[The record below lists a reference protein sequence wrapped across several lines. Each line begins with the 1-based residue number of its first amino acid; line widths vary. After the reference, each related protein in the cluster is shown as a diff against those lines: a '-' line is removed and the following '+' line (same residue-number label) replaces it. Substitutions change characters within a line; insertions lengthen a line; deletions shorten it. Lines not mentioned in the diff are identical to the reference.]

1 MTNNSEMTKVGT
13 HISSQFAEELKE
25 VRDAVL
31 SMGGEVETQLA
42 DAIRAIKTSDHELAD
57 KVLSNDRVV
66 NAFELDIDNACTQLI
81 AKRQPAARDLRQ
93 VIATFKTITDLE
105 RIGDETKRIA
115 SVAKESF
122 SSEQQHLLASLENL
136 GELVLAML
144 RTVLNAFARM
154 DSVEALEVHRSD
166 QGIDRQYEAML
177 RQLMTYMM
185 EDPRSI
191 PKIMDV
197 VFSARSLE
205 RIGDRCQNIAEYVIY
220 NVHGKDVRH
229 TSAADIED
237 ALRAPR

>member
-1 MTNNSEMTKVGT
+1 MDYVQSGK
-13 HISSQFAEELKE
+13 HISSQFDEELKD
-25 VRDAVL
+25 VRNAVL
-31 SMGGEVETQLA
+31 SMGGEVEKQLA
-42 DAIRAIKTSDHELAD
+42 DAIRAIKNNDHDLAD
-57 KVLSNDRVV
+57 KVLSNDSKV
-66 NAFELDIDNACTQLI
+66 NTYELDIDSACTQLI
-81 AKRQPAARDLRQ
+81 AKRQPTARDLRQ
-93 VIATFKTITDLE
+93 IIATFKTIGDLE

-115 SVAKESF
+115 GVAKETF
-122 SSEQQHLLASLENL
+122 NNEQRHLLNSLENL
-136 GELVLAML
+136 GELVLTML

-154 DSVEALEVHRSD
+154 DAKEALNVHRSD

-229 TSAADIED
+229 TSADVIEETVNKG
-237 ALRAPR
+237 P

>member
-1 MTNNSEMTKVGT
+1 MDNSKMGK
-13 HISSQFAEELKE
+13 HISSQFDVELKG
-25 VRDAVL
+25 VRNSVL
-31 SMGGEVETQLA
+31 SMGGEVEKQLA
-42 DAIRAIKTSDHELAD
+42 DAIRAIKESDHELAD
-57 KVLSNDRVV
+57 KVLSNDRKI

-81 AKRQPAARDLRQ
+81 AKRQPTASDLRQ
-93 VIATFKTITDLE
+93 VIATFKTIADLE

-115 SVAKESF
+115 GVAKETF

-136 GELVLAML
+136 GQLVLNML
-144 RTVLNAFARM
+144 RMVLNAFARM
-154 DSVEALEVHRSD
+154 DAEEALEVHQSD

-229 TSAADIED
+229 TSVETMQDTVRKP
-237 ALRAPR
+237 RA

>member
-1 MTNNSEMTKVGT
+1 MNTNQSGR
-13 HISSQFAEELKE
+13 HISSQFDEELKG
-25 VRDAVL
+25 VRNAVL
-31 SMGGEVETQLA
+31 SMGGEVEKQLA
-42 DAIRAIKTSDHELAD
+42 DAIRAINTSDHELAD
-57 KVLSNDRVV
+57 KVLSNDTRV
-66 NAFELDIDNACTQLI
+66 NTFEMDIDNACTQLI
-81 AKRQPAARDLRQ
+81 AKRQPTARDLRQ
-93 VIATFKTITDLE
+93 IIATFKTIADLE

-115 SVAKESF
+115 TVAKETF

-136 GELVLAML
+136 GQLVLSML

-154 DSVEALEVHRSD
+154 DAEEALAVHRSD

-197 VFSARSLE
+197 VFSARALE
-205 RIGDRCQNIAEYVIY
+205 RIGDRCQNISEYVIY

-229 TSAADIED
+229 TSQELMEEAI
-237 ALRAPR
+237 RNRS

>member
-1 MTNNSEMTKVGT
+1 MDNTKIGK
-13 HISSQFAEELKE
+13 HISSQFEEELKE
-25 VRDAVL
+25 VRNAVL
-31 SMGGEVETQLA
+31 SMGGEVEKQLS
-42 DAIRAIKTSDHELAD
+42 DAILAIKESDHELAD
-57 KVLSNDRVV
+57 KVLSNDSRI
-66 NAFELDIDNACTQLI
+66 NTFELDIDNACTQLI
-81 AKRQPAARDLRQ
+81 AKRQPTASDLRQ
-93 VIATFKTITDLE
+93 VIATFKTIADLE

-115 SVAKESF
+115 GVAKESF

-136 GELVLAML
+136 GQLVLNML

-154 DSVEALEVHRSD
+154 DAEASLEVHRTD
-166 QGIDRQYEAML
+166 AGIDRQYEAML

-197 VFSARSLE
+197 VFSARALE

-229 TSAADIED
+229 TSREAMEATV
-237 ALRAPR
+237 RNR

>member
-1 MTNNSEMTKVGT
+1 MDYVQSGK
-13 HISSQFAEELKE
+13 HISSQFDEELKD
-25 VRDAVL
+25 VRNAVL
-31 SMGGEVETQLA
+31 SMGGAVEKQLA
-42 DAIRAIKTSDHELAD
+42 DAIRAIKNSDHDLAD
-57 KVLSNDRVV
+57 KVLSNDSKV
-66 NAFELDIDNACTQLI
+66 NTFELDIDSACTQLI
-81 AKRQPAARDLRQ
+81 AKRQPTARDLRQ
-93 VIATFKTITDLE
+93 IIATFKTIGDLE
-105 RIGDETKRIA
+105 RIGDEIKRIA
-115 SVAKESF
+115 GVAKETF
-122 SSEQQHLLASLENL
+122 NNEQRHLLNSLENL
-136 GELVLAML
+136 GELVLMML

-154 DSVEALEVHRSD
+154 DAKEALNVHRSD

-229 TSAADIED
+229 TSADVIEETVNKG
-237 ALRAPR
+237 P

>member
-1 MTNNSEMTKVGT
+1 MDYVQSGK
-13 HISSQFAEELKE
+13 HISSQFDEELKD
-25 VRDAVL
+25 VRNAVL
-31 SMGGEVETQLA
+31 SMGGAVEKQLA
-42 DAIRAIKTSDHELAD
+42 DAIRAIKNSDHDLAD
-57 KVLSNDRVV
+57 KVLSNDSKV
-66 NAFELDIDNACTQLI
+66 NTYELDIDSACTQLI
-81 AKRQPAARDLRQ
+81 AKRQPTARDLRQ
-93 VIATFKTITDLE
+93 IIATFKTIGDLE
-105 RIGDETKRIA
+105 RIGDEIKRIA
-115 SVAKESF
+115 GVAKETF
-122 SSEQQHLLASLENL
+122 NNEQRHLLNSLENL
-136 GELVLAML
+136 GELVLMML

-154 DSVEALEVHRSD
+154 DAKEALNVHRSD

-229 TSAADIED
+229 TSADVIEETVNKG
-237 ALRAPR
+237 P

>member
-1 MTNNSEMTKVGT
+1 MDYSKSGK
-13 HISSQFAEELKE
+13 HISSQFDEELKE
-25 VRDAVL
+25 VRNAVL
-31 SMGGEVETQLA
+31 SMGGEVEKQLA
-42 DAIRAIKTSDHELAD
+42 DAIRAIKDNDHELAD
-57 KVLSNDRVV
+57 KVLSNDSKV
-66 NAFELDIDNACTQLI
+66 NSFELDIDNACTQLI
-81 AKRQPAARDLRQ
+81 AKRQPTARDLRQ
-93 VIATFKTITDLE
+93 IIATFKTIADLE

-115 SVAKESF
+115 GVAKETF

-136 GELVLAML
+136 GQLVLTML

-154 DSVEALEVHRSD
+154 DAEEALEVHRTD

-205 RIGDRCQNIAEYVIY
+205 RIGDRCQNVAEYVIY
-220 NVHGKDVRH
+220 NVHGTDVRH
-229 TSAADIED
+229 TSAETMENTV
-237 ALRAPR
+237 RKKS

>member
-1 MTNNSEMTKVGT
+1 MSKSGEIPKSGT

-31 SMGGEVETQLA
+31 SMGGEVEKQLA

-57 KVLSNDRVV
+57 KVFQNDGKI
-66 NAFELDIDNACTQLI
+66 NALELEIDNACTQLI

-93 VIATFKTITDLE
+93 VIATLKTITDLE

-115 SVAKESF
+115 GVAKETF
-122 SSEQQHLLASLENL
+122 NSEQQHLLASLENL
-136 GELVLAML
+136 CELVLNML
-144 RTVLNAFARM
+144 RMVLNAFARM
-154 DSVEALEVHRSD
+154 DTDEAIAVHRSD
-166 QGIDRQYEAML
+166 QGIDRQYEAMM

-197 VFSARSLE
+197 VLSARSLE
-205 RIGDRCQNIAEYVIY
+205 RIGDRCKNIAEYVIY
-220 NVHGKDVRH
+220 NVLGKDVRH
-229 TSAADIED
+229 ASAEMIEE
-237 ALRAPR
+237 AIRNRR

>member
-1 MTNNSEMTKVGT
+1 MDYVQSGK
-13 HISSQFAEELKE
+13 HISSQFDEELKD
-25 VRDAVL
+25 VRNAVL
-31 SMGGEVETQLA
+31 SMGGEVEKQLA
-42 DAIRAIKTSDHELAD
+42 DAIRAIKNSDHDLAD
-57 KVLSNDRVV
+57 KVLSNDSKV
-66 NAFELDIDNACTQLI
+66 NTFELDIDSACTQLI
-81 AKRQPAARDLRQ
+81 AKRQPTARDLRQ
-93 VIATFKTITDLE
+93 IIATFKTIADLE

-115 SVAKESF
+115 GVAKETF
-122 SSEQQHLLASLENL
+122 NNEQRHLLNSLENL
-136 GELVLAML
+136 GELVLTML
-144 RTVLNAFARM
+144 RTVLNSFARM
-154 DSVEALEVHRSD
+154 DAKEALNVHRSD

-229 TSAADIED
+229 TSADVIEETVNKG
-237 ALRAPR
+237 P

>member
-1 MTNNSEMTKVGT
+1 MDNFKSGK
-13 HISSQFAEELKE
+13 HISSQFDEELKE
-25 VRDAVL
+25 VRNAVL
-31 SMGGEVETQLA
+31 SMGGEVEKQLT
-42 DAIRAIKTSDHELAD
+42 DAIRAIKDNDHELAD
-57 KVLSNDRVV
+57 KVLSNDSKV
-66 NAFELDIDNACTQLI
+66 NTFEMDIDNACTQLI
-81 AKRQPAARDLRQ
+81 AKRQPTARDLRQ
-93 VIATFKTITDLE
+93 IIATFKTIADLE

-115 SVAKESF
+115 GVAKETF

-136 GELVLAML
+136 GQLVLSML
-144 RTVLNAFARM
+144 RMVLNAFARM
-154 DSVEALEVHRSD
+154 DAEEALEVHATD

-229 TSAADIED
+229 TSKQDMEETV
-237 ALRAPR
+237 RKGR

>member
-1 MTNNSEMTKVGT
+1 MDYSNSGR
-13 HISSQFAEELKE
+13 HISSQFDEELKE
-25 VRDAVL
+25 VRNAVL
-31 SMGGEVETQLA
+31 SMGGEVEKQLA
-42 DAIRAIKTSDHELAD
+42 DAIRAIKDSDHELAD
-57 KVLSNDRVV
+57 KVLSNDTKV
-66 NAFELDIDNACTQLI
+66 NTFEVDIDNACTQLI
-81 AKRQPAARDLRQ
+81 AKRQPTARDLRQ
-93 VIATFKTITDLE
+93 IIATFKTIADLE
-105 RIGDETKRIA
+105 RIGDEVKRIA
-115 SVAKESF
+115 GVAKESF
-122 SSEQQHLLASLENL
+122 SSEQQHLLAALENL
-136 GELVLAML
+136 GQLVLSML

-154 DSVEALEVHRSD
+154 DAEEALDVHRTD

-229 TSAADIED
+229 TSDET
-237 ALRAPR
+237 LEQTVRKNRS